1 MPTDGVVGPRKNAAS
16 MASHPVTGRTST
28 ISVSAATLAA
38 DPPAS
43 AASAAPLLAPGRNCW
58 RIAQARKL
66 AFLVDGE
73 EYFRAVRESLRE
85 AERSIFILGWDIDS
99 RQRLVPDGANDGWPE
114 QLADFLNAL
123 VRKRRRLRTY
133 VLSWDFAMLYLLE
146 REWMPLFQLDWRM
159 HPRLSFRLDAKH
171 PTGAS
176 HHQKVVVVDD
186 SVAFVSGFDL
196 SRSRWDT
203 SEHRC
208 EEPRRR
214 NPFGLTYGPFHDVGA
229 VVEGECARA
238 IGELAR
244 ERWLRAT
251 GKRVRAAN
259 APPLEGRWPRSIE
272 PVLHDVPVAV
282 ARTEPAFEDYSGVG
296 EVRKLHLDAIAAA
309 KRDIFAEN
317 QYFTSKTIANALRE
331 RLSEPEGP
339 DIVVI
344 SPGTQSGWLE
354 VNTMGVLR
362 ARLHRDLKAA
372 DRFDHYRLF
381 CPKLPWLSDD
391 KGCLNV
397 HSKVLIVDDRFA
409 MVGSANLSDRSMGL
423 DTELNIAI
431 EANGDRKIEAAIAD
445 FRNRLLAE
453 HLDSDPATVTAAH
466 ERDGRLI
473 AAIESMHRPGG
484 RTLVVNDPP
493 LDPTL
498 DAIVPDHSVLDP
510 EKPIDP
516 DLLVAEMVPEAET
529 RKGTRVR
536 VFALAA
542 VVLAIAAVAL
552 AWRYTPLGEWLDLKE
567 IVANSK
573 GLKMQP
579 LAVLTL
585 LAGFVIGGLM
595 LVPVT
600 LLIGVAVLVFGPLEG
615 ALYALVGALASAAST
630 YAIGRVLG
638 RDLVRRLAGDGLNA
652 LSTRLAKKGLLA
664 MTLVRLLPLAPF
676 SVVNAVAGASHISW
690 RDFLL
695 GTLLGMTPGIVVIA
709 TFVDRTVAVV
719 NEPGADTIAVLVA
732 VAALA
737 CAAIWSLQ
745 KRVARSPPR
754 IVPSAE
760 HVD

>member
-1 MPTDGVVGPRKNAAS
+1 M
-16 MASHPVTGRTST
+16 
-28 ISVSAATLAA
+28 SVATLAA
-38 DPPAS
+38 EPHAS
-43 AASAAPLLAPGRNCW
+43 NTSAVAPILVPGRNCW
-58 RIAQARKL
+58 RIAHARKL

-73 EYFRAVRESLRE
+73 EYFRAVREAVRE
-85 AERSIFILGWDIDS
+85 AQRSIFILGWDIDS

-114 QLADFLNAL
+114 QLGDFLNAL
-123 VRKRRRLRTY
+123 VSKRRGLRAY

-146 REWMPLFQLDWRM
+146 REWMPLYKLDWRT
-159 HPRLSFRLDAKH
+159 HRRLSFRLDAKH

-176 HHQKVVVVDD
+176 HHQKFVVVDD

-244 ERWLRAT
+244 ERWVRAT
-251 GKRVRAAN
+251 GKKARAAIDT
-259 APPLEGRWPRSIE
+259 PMDGRWPVSIE
-272 PVLHDVPVAV
+272 PVLHDIPVGIS
-282 ARTEPAFEDYSGVG
+282 RTVPAFENHAGVG
-296 EVRKLHLDAIAAA
+296 ELRQLHLDAIASA

-317 QYFTSKTIANALRE
+317 QYFTSKTIANAFRQ
-331 RLSEPEGP
+331 RLAEADGP
-339 DIVVI
+339 DIAVI

-372 DRFDHYRLF
+372 DRFGHYRLL
-381 CPKLPWLSDD
+381 CPKLPWLAED
-391 KGCLNV
+391 KGCLNI
-397 HSKVLIVDDRFA
+397 HSKVMVVDDRFA

-431 EANGDRKIEAAIAD
+431 ESNGDKTIESAIAG
-445 FRNRLLAE
+445 FRHRLLAE
-453 HLDSDPATVTAAH
+453 HLDSDPATVAATH
-466 ERDGRLI
+466 GREGRLI
-473 AAIESMHRPGG
+473 ATIEAMHRPGE
-484 RTLVVNDPP
+484 RTLVANDPP

-510 EKPIDP
+510 ERPIDP
-516 DLLVAEMVPEAET
+516 DLLVADLVPELET
-529 RKGTRVR
+529 RRGTRAR

-542 VVLAIAAVAL
+542 VLLVIAAAAL
-552 AWRYTPLGEWLDLKE
+552 AWRYTPLHEWLDLRT

-573 GLKMQP
+573 GLKLQP
-579 LAVLTL
+579 LSVL
-585 LAGFVIGGLM
+585 AMFAAFVIGGLM

-600 LLIGVAVLVFGPLEG
+600 LLIGVAVLVFGPIEG
-615 ALYALVGALASAAST
+615 ALYAIVGALASAAST

-638 RDLVRRLAGDGLNA
+638 RDLVRRLAGRGLNA
-652 LSTRLAKKGLLA
+652 LSRHLAKRGLLA

-676 SVVNAVAGASHISW
+676 SVVNAVAGASHIGW

-695 GTLLGMTPGIVVIA
+695 GTVLGMVPGIVVIA
-709 TFVDRTVAVV
+709 TFIDRTVAVV
-719 NEPGADTIAVLVA
+719 NDPGPDTIVVLVA

-745 KRVARSPPR
+745 KRVARSPAQIR
-754 IVPSAE
+754 SNAE
-760 HVD
+760 HVG